1 MSKSILVS
9 LAMLAGLGASAA
21 AMAQSQPSSTSATQ
35 TSSSKQS
42 ASPIKPGDRNCIR
55 DTGSLLKAKPGEC
68 LPVTGRSYSQKDI
81 QNTGQT
87 QLGPALQDL
96 DPSVTVHGR

>member
-1 MSKSILVS
+1 MSRSVLVS
-9 LAMLAGLGASAA
+9 LALLAALGASTAV
-21 AMAQSQPSSTSATQ
+21 MAQSQPSSTSATEA
-35 TSSSKQS
+35 SASKQS

-55 DTGSLLKAKPGEC
+55 DTGSLIKAKPGAC
-68 LPVTGRSYSQKDI
+68 LPVTGRTYTQKDI